1 MLEANALLSSHMLL
15 ALRISAWDPATQT
28 LVLEAFHLDWLFVTG
43 VIEFSE
49 TSYLQLPSSPEWG
62 YALRIAPNAVLPSR
76 GDADG
81 ETVFEFT
88 TRDGCGPPF
97 YVAAKGLKSRIVPRH
112 VD

>member
-1 MLEANALLSSHMLL
+1 MLEVFHDD
-15 ALRISAWDPATQT
+15 WFF
-28 LVLEAFHLDWLFVTG
+28 VLG

-49 TSYLQLPSSPEWG
+49 TSYLQLPSSTLVG

-88 TRDGCGPPF
+88 TQDGFGPPF
-97 YVAAKGLKSRIVPRH
+97 YVAARGVTSRLIPR
-112 VD
+112 VG